1 MQELRV
7 GLIGCGFM
15 GRTHSNAYR
24 RLNNFFSVSTSRCW
38 QAACGRDLARTE
50 AFAVTSGYARV
61 ETDWRRLIEAKDIDL
76 IHICVPNVAHKE
88 IAVAAAE
95 AGKMVVCEKPLAM
108 NVAEAE
114 AIVRAVQT
122 AGVANMIFFNYRRVP
137 SIALAKQLIE
147 EGRIGRAFH
156 YRAMHLQDWT
166 ISADVPQGGAARW
179 RLHVA
184 DAGSGVTVICL
195 RIPSIP
201 RCG

>member
-24 RLNNFFSVSTSRCW
+24 RLNNFFSVQHQPVL
-38 QAACGRDLARTE
+38 QAACGRDRARTE
-50 AFAVTSGYARV
+50 AFARIWGYARV

-76 IHICVPNVAHKE
+76 IDICVPNVAHKE

-114 AIVRAVQT
+114 AMVRAVQDRRCRQHDLLQLP
-122 AGVANMIFFNYRRVP
+122 AGAVYLACQATHRGRPDWPTVP
-137 SIALAKQLIE
+137 LSRHVSAGLDDF
-147 EGRIGRAFH
+147 GGRAAGRTRP
-156 YRAMHLQDWT
+156 YGGWT
-166 ISADVPQGGAARW
+166 SRKQA
-179 RLHVA
+179 VA
-184 DAGSGVTVICL
+184 
-195 RIPSIP
+195 
-201 RCG
+201 